1 MKRMR
6 LGAHAWQLTGM
17 LGALGLA
24 ACVNLSP
31 FACTDDLQCD
41 SATGGRCMGPGFCAF
56 PDDECESGYRYHASA
71 TGNLSAT
78 CVEPTLADTGT
89 SSVTTSAPTTMSAT
103 DGSTSGLTAT
113 DGSGTSGTVTA
124 DGTSESSDD
133 GNTSTTGGP
142 CGDMPCPCT
151 TAIAAG
157 ANHNCALRTDDVIVC
172 WGRADWGHLGS
183 GMTMPVF
190 EDDPQPIV
198 APGAKFA
205 AMALNF
211 DHGCAITDTGETWCW
226 GRNNTNQSAPMSGGN
241 PVVPTN
247 DGNTTDAQIVEA
259 GLQHSCTVNAEGM
272 MTCWGSNTYGQLG
285 TPMSGPGPRTT
296 GPYGDGTVLGMAA
309 GSHHACMHTGDAVLC
324 WGRHNFGQNGSGM
337 MGDDLDTPTEVMLP
351 VGDGTVAVAAG
362 RHHSCAAVAGGT
374 EIYCWGRNHC
384 GQVDD
389 TSLNCSG
396 QAIAWEPTLVPLQ
409 GTVTQMVGRN
419 DNTCALMDDGTAY
432 CWGARQG
439 YWIGTGVD
447 NGTTVYPPEPIVVF
461 DEIEE
466 PVVQLALGNQHACGL
481 VASGRLWCWGSDQYE
496 QLGFNDPDRG
506 MRTVEMDLLCP

>member
-1 MKRMR
+1 MR
-6 LGAHAWQLTGM
+6 LGTHAWL
-17 LGALGLA
+17 LSGALGLGA

-56 PDDECESGYRYHASA
+56 PDGGCDSGYRYHASA
-71 TGNLSAT
+71 TGNLSGA
-78 CVEPTLADTGT
+78 CVEETVADTGT
-89 SSVTTSAPTTMSAT
+89 TAITTIASTTTDPETGDEATTSDVTATAGTDTGPTA
-103 DGSTSGLTAT
+103 STSDST
-113 DGSGTSGTVTA
+113 D
-124 DGTSESSDD
+124 SSDD

-183 GMTMPVF
+183 GQEVPVF

-198 APGAKFA
+198 APGAKFST
-205 AMALNF
+205 MSLNF
-211 DHGCAITDTGETWCW
+211 DHGCAVTDDGQTWCW
-226 GRNNTNQSAPMSGGN
+226 GRNNTSQSAPQSGGN

-247 DGNTTDAQIVEA
+247 DATTDGAVFVEA
-259 GLQHSCTVNAEGM
+259 GLQHSCAVNAQGM
-272 MTCWGSNTYGQLG
+272 MTCWGNNTYGQLAS
-285 TPMSGPGPRTT
+285 PMSGPGPRTT
-296 GPYGDGTVLGMAA
+296 GPYGGGAVLGMAA
-309 GSHHACMHTGDAVLC
+309 GHQHACMHTGDQVLC
-324 WGRHNFGQNGSGM
+324 WGRHNYGQNGSGM
-337 MGDDLDTPTEVMLP
+337 MGGNLDTPTEVDLE
-351 VGDGTVAVAAG
+351 VGSGTVAVAAG
-362 RHHSCAAVAGGT
+362 RQHSCAAVGGGT
-374 EIYCWGRNHC
+374 EVYCWGRNHC

-396 QAIAWEPTLVPLQ
+396 QDIAWEPTLVPLQ
-409 GTVTQMVGRN
+409 GTVVQMVGRN
-419 DNTCALMDDGTAY
+419 DNTCALMDDATAY

-447 NGTTVYPPEPIVVF
+447 NGTTLYPPEPIVVF
-461 DEIEE
+461 DELEE

-481 VASGRLWCWGSDQYE
+481 AASGRLWCWGSDQYE

-506 MRTVEMDLLCP
+506 KRTVEMDLLCP